1 MIKILSQLTGKVNT
15 FVEKTN
21 ILLYNLKKKLEGGKS
36 MNRGK
41 DKIEYAI
48 YYATKAHKNQRRK
61 IEDVDMIFHPY
72 TVGMILQRNG
82 CDEDIV
88 AAGILHDVVE
98 DTDHEF
104 EDIEKEFGKKVRDYV
119 YDASEPDK
127 SLEWEDR
134 KKHTIEQIKNAP
146 LGSKLIVACDKISNL
161 EDLADCIE
169 LYGEEKS
176 WSSLKRSKDK
186 QKWYYTSV
194 YESCI
199 NGVDENHQIFKRYK
213 KVLEQLFN

>member
-1 MIKILSQLTGKVNT
+1 
-15 FVEKTN
+15 
-21 ILLYNLKKKLEGGKS
+21 

-48 YYATKAHKNQRRK
+48 YYATRAHKNQRRK
-61 IEDVDMIFHPY
+61 IEDVDMIFHPF
-72 TVGMILQRNG
+72 TVGMILQRNN

-88 AAGILHDVVE
+88 TAGILHDVVE
-98 DTDHEF
+98 DTKYSFD
-104 EDIEKEFGKKVRDYV
+104 DIEKDFGKQIRDYV

-134 KKHTIEQIKNAP
+134 KQHTINQIKNAP

-161 EDLADCIE
+161 EDLEDCIE

-176 WSSLKRSKDK
+176 WSSLKRNKEK
-186 QKWYYTSV
+186 QKWYYTKV

-199 NGVDENHQIFKRYK
+199 EGVNKNHPIFQRYADILKR
-213 KVLEQLFN
+213 LFDYDYNIK

>member
-1 MIKILSQLTGKVNT
+1 
-15 FVEKTN
+15 
-21 ILLYNLKKKLEGGKS
+21 

-41 DKIEYAI
+41 DKFEYAI
-48 YYATKAHKNQRRK
+48 YYATKAHKGQKRK
-61 IEDVDMIFHPY
+61 IEDVDMIFHPF
-72 TVGMILQRNG
+72 TVGMLLQRNG

-98 DTDHEF
+98 DTPNEF
-104 EDIEKEFGKKVRDYV
+104 EDIEKKFGKCVRNYV

-134 KKHTIEQIKNAP
+134 KKHTIEHIKNAP

-161 EDLADCIE
+161 EDLEDCIE

-199 NGVDENHQIFKRYK
+199 NGVDKEHKIFKRYK
-213 KVLEQLFN
+213 EVLDRLFNK